1 MAGTGPLKHGF
12 RGNKRNLPVKPCQAC
27 GRPMVWRRKW
37 ANNWA
42 AVAYCSDACRKRPS
56 NR

>member
-37 ANNWA
+37 ANNWV